1 MVKKDQTSSRHIRN
15 LSNEQKNSKL
25 ITDKKSILKRNSPS
39 DLWIP
44 RVKIPHLTKRI
55 SQFKSLKCMLHF
67 LLKKNRHRLHSPF
80 AHSQK
85 EKTLYQETELELVR
99 FSFRPNAA
107 DWAELRLAAR
117 YYGVSIC
124 NFFVMLLTF
133 DENKGS
139 SKSFWN
145 DFKNRKF
152 QNSEIL
158 LIQLISSKRNTLFF
172 SIVTGFNTFH
182 GFERKSSA

>member
-25 ITDKKSILKRNSPS
+25 ITDKKSISKRNSPS

-67 LLKKNRHRLHSPF
+67 LLKKNRHRLHSLF

-85 EKTLYQETELELVR
+85 RKTLYQETELELDR
-99 FSFRPNAA
+99 FLS
-107 DWAELRLAAR
+107 
-117 YYGVSIC
+117 
-124 NFFVMLLTF
+124 T
-133 DENKGS
+133 
-139 SKSFWN
+139 
-145 DFKNRKF
+145 
-152 QNSEIL
+152 
-158 LIQLISSKRNTLFF
+158 
-172 SIVTGFNTFH
+172 
-182 GFERKSSA
+182 